1 MRIVSMKQIKTTLLA
16 FLPSLFFIFS
26 GCSNFGPNHTSSVRF
41 SINASR
47 AAISDTANTF
57 VEVEL
62 LGDYS
67 ETKTVEFNAE
77 NTINISFNAVP
88 VGASISAR
96 AQIYTSYEDD
106 KLVLY
111 SGKSETKIVTEEE
124 NILNIKLDIEYNS
137 VVETSKSY
145 IVYRPLFMVERDKR
159 ELTTNKLEFK
169 NDDEEADETFCWPFE
184 KLSDYQKAKV
194 TFKGADLKAEEENL
208 LAFKLTKTNTGA
220 IYYQEQKPVTSEYT
234 SYEFEIPQFIGL
246 NSLGLENKWDTEN
259 GSWSGDFSC
268 YIEKIELTK
277 DPSVIP
283 ADFNVITK
291 TASTCTI
298 KNPAVQNI
306 AYTNINRNKISFDSK
321 QAFYDTQQEYSY
333 SAAYWEFAELAQYD
347 KVTIKFKRAASED
360 SENKLI
366 IRGYTPY
373 DYSIGQLSATST
385 IPESGGGG
393 VVVEEE
399 PYYHTLNDNDSKTV
413 EIYLEELKTDLNIFT
428 AISFQ
433 NNSFIENTDPEHLGE
448 FDYGN
453 MWMLEIE
460 EIILEMLGAFDVQ
473 VTIAENQDIEVDQ
486 ETITGGI
493 RFTAPEGFTSYV
505 WKLNGAEQTE
515 VTGREF
521 DVQTSSL
528 PYGRSDVSLL
538 VNDGTNYYSWQAQIF
553 KPVN

>member
-1 MRIVSMKQIKTTLLA
+1 MLRFT
-16 FLPSLFFIFS
+16 PEHRFIQ
-26 GCSNFGPNHTSSVRF
+26 V
-41 SINASR
+41 
-47 AAISDTANTF
+47 
-57 VEVEL
+57 
-62 LGDYS
+62 
-67 ETKTVEFNAE
+67 TKKK
-77 NTINISFNAVP
+77 
-88 VGASISAR
+88 
-96 AQIYTSYEDD
+96 

-145 IVYRPLFMVERDKR
+145 IVYRPLFKVERDNR

-169 NDDEEADETFCWPFE
+169 NDDEEAYETFCWPFD

-194 TFKGADLKAEEENL
+194 TFRGADLNTEEENL
-208 LAFKLTKTNTGA
+208 LSFKLTKTNTGA
-220 IYYQEQKPVTSEYT
+220 IYYQEQKTVTSDYT
-234 SYEFEIPQFIGL
+234 SYEFEIPQYIGL
-246 NSLGLENKWDTEN
+246 NSLGLENSWDTEN
-259 GSWSGDFSC
+259 SNWSGDFSC
-268 YIEKIELTK
+268 YIEKIEFTK

-291 TASTCTI
+291 TPSTCTI

-306 AYTNINRNKISFDSK
+306 AYTKINRNKISFDSK

-333 SAAYWEFAELAQYD
+333 SAAYWEFADLDQYD

-373 DYSIGQLSATST
+373 DYSIGQVSATST

-399 PYYHTLNDNDSKTV
+399 PYYHLLSDDDSKTV
-413 EIYLEELKTDLNIFT
+413 EIYLEELKTGLDVFT

-460 EIILEMLGAFDVQ
+460 EIKLEILGVFDVQ

-521 DVQTSSL
+521 EVQTSSL